1 MLKPSAAR
9 RKNRE
14 SDTGQVRTHADAT
27 WEVPAMRKS
36 PAAAAVALIAAF
48 AIGFVVSRSTGEA
61 TAADADPTVD
71 IPAVALKSWYPPVQE
86 FENEGEELDDE
97 RFDALM
103 ASLDEAMTADE
114 TLADLERSIEP
125 AVQGFFR
132 RIAIPELSEDQS
144 LRANHYLMGLVE
156 RHPEQETL
164 INRQVSMLGMYARAY
179 PVMPAFMT
187 AVRSHAYADG
197 LYPPD
202 GVFDDAWID
211 RMLASFDAMLEL
223 PETVNDFEREGRHL
237 LRGLTQRL
245 QYGRINDEQTERVLA
260 HLDAFAEEH
269 PELTDVVDD
278 RRHYIK
284 YLLTG
289 RVAQSTMG
297 KDLDGIEFALEEYR
311 GKIVVLVF
319 SGEWCGP
326 CRGEYPYHRFA
337 MEQYK
342 DDPVV
347 FLGVNSDADPEVI
360 LASKARGEAPDYR
373 TWWDGHSQPD
383 AEITATKGPIATSWE
398 VFAWPTI
405 YVLDQEGAI
414 VHINKRGGDLLATL
428 DDMVGDI
435 RRAEFD
441 AEQAVAAAA
450 ESDAQSDTN
459 D

>member
-1 MLKPSAAR
+1 MNKP
-9 RKNRE
+9 
-14 SDTGQVRTHADAT
+14 T
-27 WEVPAMRKS
+27 
-36 PAAAAVALIAAF
+36 AAAAALIVGVG
-48 AIGFVVSRSTGEA
+48 IGFLVS
-61 TAADADPTVD
+61 TAADGPESAETDSSID
-71 IPAVALKSWYPPVQE
+71 IPATALKMWYPPVQE
-86 FENEGEELDDE
+86 FENDGEPLDDE

-103 ASLDEAMTADE
+103 ATLDEAMTAEE

-125 AVQGFFR
+125 AVQGFLR
-132 RIAIPELSEDQS
+132 RIAIPELSEEQTE
-144 LRANHYLMGLVE
+144 RASTYLTRLVD
-156 RHPEQETL
+156 RHPEHESL
-164 INRQVSMLGMYARAY
+164 INRQVSMLALYAQDY
-179 PVMPAFMT
+179 PSMPSFMT
-187 AVRSHAYADG
+187 SVRSLVYPDG

-211 RMLASFDAMLEL
+211 RMLAGFDAMLEL

-269 PELTDVVDD
+269 PELADVVDD
-278 RRHYIK
+278 RRHYIR

-289 RVAQSTMG
+289 RVAQNTVG
-297 KDLDGIEFALEEYR
+297 NDLDGVEFALEEYR

-398 VFAWPTI
+398 VFGWPTI
-405 YVLDQEGAI
+405 YVIDQEGAI
-414 VHINKRGGDLLATL
+414 VHINKRGGDLIATL

-441 AEQAVAAAA
+441 AERAAAVAAETDA
-450 ESDAQSDTN
+450 ESDTN

>member
-1 MLKPSAAR
+1 MNKPMAAAAALIVGVGIGFLVSRAVNGPASAEAPT
-9 RKNRE
+9 
-14 SDTGQVRTHADAT
+14 SIDV
-27 WEVPAMRKS
+27 
-36 PAAAAVALIAAF
+36 PAAA
-48 AIGFVVSRSTGEA
+48 
-61 TAADADPTVD
+61 
-71 IPAVALKSWYPPVQE
+71 LKMWYPPVQE
-86 FENEGEELDDE
+86 FENEGEALDDE
-97 RFDALM
+97 RFDGLM
-103 ASLDEAMTADE
+103 ATLDEAMTADE
-114 TLADLERSIEP
+114 TLADIERSIEP
-125 AVQGFFR
+125 NVQGFFR
-132 RIAIPELSEDQS
+132 RIANAELSAEQTE
-144 LRANHYLMGLVE
+144 RASAYLTGLVD
-156 RHPEQETL
+156 RHLEHESV
-164 INRQVSMLGMYARAY
+164 IDRQVSMLGIYGPAY
-179 PVMPAFMT
+179 PVMPSFMT
-187 AVRSHAYADG
+187 SVRSHVYPDG

-260 HLDAFAEEH
+260 HLDGFAQKH
-269 PELTDVVDD
+269 PELADVVDD
-278 RRHYIK
+278 RRHYVK

-297 KDLDGIEFALEEYR
+297 EDLDGIEFALEEYR

-326 CRGEYPYHRFA
+326 CRGEYPFHRFA

-342 DDPVV
+342 DYEVV

-383 AEITATKGPIATSWE
+383 AEIAATKGPIATSWE
-398 VFAWPTI
+398 VFGWPTI
-405 YVLDQEGAI
+405 YVLDQDGAI

-428 DDMVGDI
+428 DDMVAGI
-435 RRAEFD
+435 RRAR
-441 AEQAVAAAA
+441 AEQALALETDEDEEAS
-450 ESDAQSDTN
+450 ESPDENQ
-459 D
+459 

>member
-1 MLKPSAAR
+1 MNKPM
-9 RKNRE
+9 
-14 SDTGQVRTHADAT
+14 T
-27 WEVPAMRKS
+27 
-36 PAAAAVALIAAF
+36 AAAALIVGVG
-48 AIGFVVSRSTGEA
+48 IGFLVSR
-61 TAADADPTVD
+61 AADGPESAGGDSSID
-71 IPAVALKSWYPPVQE
+71 IPATALKMWYPPVQE
-86 FENEGEELDDE
+86 FENDGEPLDDE
-97 RFDALM
+97 RFDALL
-103 ASLDEAMTADE
+103 ATLEEAMTAEE

-125 AVQGFFR
+125 AVQGFLR
-132 RIAIPELSEDQS
+132 RIATPELSPEQTE
-144 LRANHYLMGLVE
+144 RASTYLTGLVD
-156 RHPEQETL
+156 RHPEHESL
-164 INRQVSMLGMYARAY
+164 IDRQVSMLALYAQDY
-179 PVMPAFMT
+179 PSMPSFMT
-187 AVRSHAYADG
+187 SVRSVVYPDG

-211 RMLASFDAMLEL
+211 RMLAGFDAMLEL

-260 HLDAFAEEH
+260 HLDAFAEKH
-269 PELTDVVDD
+269 PELADVVDD

-326 CRGEYPYHRFA
+326 CRGEYPFHRFA

-342 DDPVV
+342 DYEVV

-383 AEITATKGPIATSWE
+383 AEIAATQGPIATSWE
-398 VFAWPTI
+398 VFGWPTI
-405 YVLDQEGAI
+405 YVLDQNGAI
-414 VHINKRGGDLLATL
+414 VHVNKRGGDLLATL
-428 DDMVGDI
+428 DDMVADI
-435 RRAEFD
+435 RRAR
-441 AEQAVAAAA
+441 AEQAAAAAA
-450 ESDAQSDTN
+450 ETDTN

>member
-1 MLKPSAAR
+1 MNKP
-9 RKNRE
+9 
-14 SDTGQVRTHADAT
+14 
-27 WEVPAMRKS
+27 M
-36 PAAAAVALIAAF
+36 AAVAALIVGVG
-48 AIGFVVSRSTGEA
+48 IGFLVSR
-61 TAADADPTVD
+61 AADGPESAGADPSIN
-71 IPAVALKSWYPPVQE
+71 IPPTALKMWYPPVQG
-86 FENEGEELDDE
+86 FENDGEPLDDE

-103 ASLDEAMTADE
+103 ATLDEAMKADE
-114 TLADLERSIEP
+114 TLADIERSIEP

-132 RIAIPELSEDQS
+132 RIAAAELSPEQTE
-144 LRANHYLMGLVE
+144 RASAYLTGLVD
-156 RHPEQETL
+156 RHPEHESL
-164 INRQVSMLGMYARAY
+164 IDRQVSMLGMYGPAY
-179 PVMPAFMT
+179 PVMPSFMT
-187 AVRSHAYADG
+187 SVRSVVYPDG

-211 RMLASFDAMLEL
+211 RMLAGFDAMLEL

-260 HLDAFAEEH
+260 HLDAFAEKH
-269 PELTDVVDD
+269 PELADVVDD

-289 RVAQSTMG
+289 RVAQNTVG
-297 KDLDGIEFALEEYR
+297 NDLDGVEFALEEYR

-398 VFAWPTI
+398 VFGWPTI
-405 YVLDQEGAI
+405 YVIDQDGTI
-414 VHINKRGGDLLATL
+414 VHINKRGGDLIATL

-441 AEQAVAAAA
+441 AEQAAAAAA
-450 ESDAQSDTN
+450 ETDTESDTN
-459 D
+459 E

>member
-1 MLKPSAAR
+1 
-9 RKNRE
+9 
-14 SDTGQVRTHADAT
+14 
-27 WEVPAMRKS
+27 MRKS
-36 PAAAAVALIAAF
+36 PAAAAVGLIAAF
-48 AIGFVVSRSTGEA
+48 AIGFLVSRSTGEA
-61 TAADADPTVD
+61 TAAGTEPAID

-86 FENEGEELDDE
+86 FENEGEGLDDE

-114 TLADLERSIEP
+114 TLADIERSIEP

-132 RIAIPELSEDQS
+132 RIAIPELSDEQS
-144 LRANHYLMGLVE
+144 MRANHYLTGLAE
-156 RHPEQETL
+156 RHPEQETV

-211 RMLASFDAMLEL
+211 RMLAGLDAMLEL
-223 PETVNDFEREGRHL
+223 PETVNDFEREAGSL
-237 LRGLTQRL
+237 LRSFTQRL
-245 QYGRINDEQTERVLA
+245 QYGRISEEQTARVLA
-260 HLDAFAEEH
+260 HLDAFAEKH
-269 PELTDVVDD
+269 PELAEVVDD
-278 RRHYIK
+278 RRRYIE
-284 YLLTG
+284 YLIPG
-289 RVAQSTMG
+289 RVAQPVVG
-297 KDLDGIEFALEEYR
+297 EDLDGVEFSLEEYR
-311 GKIVVLVF
+311 GNIVVLVF

-342 DDPVV
+342 DEPIV
-347 FLGVNSDADPEVI
+347 FLGVNSDADPETI

-383 AEITATKGPIATSWE
+383 AEIVATEGPIATAWE
-398 VFAWPTI
+398 VRAWPSI

-414 VHINKRGGDLLATL
+414 LHINKRSGELIAVL
-428 DDMVGDI
+428 DEIVLDI
-435 RRAEFD
+435 RRARFD
-441 AEQAVAAAA
+441 AEREAAIEAEAA
-450 ESDAQSDTN
+450 ETETDDGTG
-459 D
+459 

>member
-1 MLKPSAAR
+1 
-9 RKNRE
+9 
-14 SDTGQVRTHADAT
+14 
-27 WEVPAMRKS
+27 MRKS
-36 PAAAAVALIAAF
+36 PAAAAVGLIAAF
-48 AIGFVVSRSTGEA
+48 AIGFLVSRSTGEA
-61 TAADADPTVD
+61 TAAGTEPAID

-86 FENEGEELDDE
+86 FENEGEGLDDE

-114 TLADLERSIEP
+114 TLADIERSIEP

-132 RIAIPELSEDQS
+132 RIAIPELSDEQS
-144 LRANHYLMGLVE
+144 MRANHYLMGLAE

-164 INRQVSMLGMYARAY
+164 IDRQVSMLGMYARAY

-211 RMLASFDAMLEL
+211 RMLAGLDAMLEL
-223 PETVNDFEREGRHL
+223 PETVNDFEREAGSL
-237 LRGLTQRL
+237 LRSFTQRL
-245 QYGRINDEQTERVLA
+245 QYGRISEEQTARVLA
-260 HLDAFAEEH
+260 HLDAFAEKH
-269 PELTDVVDD
+269 PELAEVVDD
-278 RRHYIK
+278 RRRYIE
-284 YLLTG
+284 YLIPG
-289 RVAQSTMG
+289 RVAQSVVG
-297 KDLDGIEFALEEYR
+297 KDLNGVEFSLEEYR
-311 GKIVVLVF
+311 GNIVVLVF

-342 DDPVV
+342 DEPIV

-383 AEITATKGPIATSWE
+383 AEIVATDGPVATAWE
-398 VFAWPTI
+398 VRGWPAI
-405 YVLDQEGAI
+405 YVLDQEGVI
-414 VHINKRGGDLLATL
+414 LHINKRGGELIAVL
-428 DDMVGDI
+428 DDLVMDI
-435 RRAEFD
+435 RRARFE
-441 AEQAVAAAA
+441 AERAAEIEVAAV
-450 ESDAQSDTN
+450 ETEMEDGT
-459 D
+459 

>member
-1 MLKPSAAR
+1 MNKP
-9 RKNRE
+9 
-14 SDTGQVRTHADAT
+14 T
-27 WEVPAMRKS
+27 
-36 PAAAAVALIAAF
+36 AAAAALIVGVG
-48 AIGFVVSRSTGEA
+48 IGFLVSRAVDGSESAVATPSIDVPA
-61 TAADADPTVD
+61 TA
-71 IPAVALKSWYPPVQE
+71 LKMWYPPVQE
-86 FENEGEELDDE
+86 FENEGEPLDDE

-103 ASLDEAMTADE
+103 ATLDEAMAADE

-125 AVQGFFR
+125 NVQGFFR
-132 RIAIPELSEDQS
+132 RIAAPELSAEQTE
-144 LRANHYLMGLVE
+144 RASAYLTGLVE
-156 RHPEQETL
+156 RYPEHEGL
-164 INRQVSMLGMYARAY
+164 IDRQVSMLGIYGPAY
-179 PVMPAFMT
+179 PSMPSFMT
-187 AVRSHAYADG
+187 SVRSVVYPDG

-211 RMLASFDAMLEL
+211 RMLAGFDAMLEL
-223 PETVNDFEREGRHL
+223 PETVSDFEREGRHL

-260 HLDAFAEEH
+260 HLDAFAEQH
-269 PELTDVVDD
+269 PELADVVDD

-289 RVAQSTMG
+289 RVAQNTVG
-297 KDLDGIEFALEEYR
+297 DDLDGVEFALEEYR

-326 CRGEYPYHRFA
+326 CRGEYPFHRFA

-342 DDPVV
+342 DYEVV

-383 AEITATKGPIATSWE
+383 AEIAATKGPIATSWE
-398 VFAWPTI
+398 VFGWPTI
-405 YVLDQEGAI
+405 YVLDQDGAI

-428 DDMVGDI
+428 DDMVADI
-435 RRAEFD
+435 RRAR
-441 AEQAVAAAA
+441 AEQAAATAA
-450 ESDAQSDTN
+450 ETDAESDTN